1 MSCVQCNG
9 NKHARDKDMAFY
21 LDDSGAFDLWRKGSR
36 ALWRQLFVPGGRGR
50 LAGHTCEGADGLR
63 GFPEQEIRRD
73 ADVSKG
79 GSAVG

>member
-36 ALWRQLFVPGGRGR
+36 AL
-50 LAGHTCEGADGLR
+50 
-63 GFPEQEIRRD
+63 
-73 ADVSKG
+73 
-79 GSAVG
+79 